1 MKMKEK
7 NDTCQDIVYRLIL
20 QVREGDQHAF
30 GELLKLYDPLFLS
43 LLAKTEMSGLN
54 QQDIEDLRQEL
65 TVVFYHSIL
74 SYELEQTDVKF
85 GLYAK
90 ICMRNAL
97 ITQMRKRKARQASL
111 SLEEDKEE
119 GRIELLEGGEDPT
132 KEFLSRET
140 VESMNQKIREVLSPF
155 EAKVW
160 QMYLTGN
167 GSQSIADAL
176 GKSEKSIE
184 NALFRL
190 RHKLRDIFGS
200 DI

>member
-97 ITQMRKRKARQASL
+97 ITQMRKRKARQVSL

-132 KEFLSRET
+132 KELLSRET

-160 QMYLTGN
+160 QMYLMGN